1 MAQVKWKGYTIEVWV
16 ELYDPEFDD
25 VMYYCETVS
34 EAKKYQKIW
43 PSTKNDIIRFAAAEV
58 IDAEGNLNPS
68 VNADSRKE
76 AIEKL
81 KKILKLQTGK

>member
-16 ELYDPEFDD
+16 ELYDPESDD
-25 VMYYCETVS
+25 VVQYFETVK
-34 EAKKYQKIW
+34 EAKHYQKVW
-43 PSTKNDIIRFAAAEV
+43 PVYKNNEIRWAAAEC

-68 VNADSRKE
+68 VQADSRKE

-81 KKILKLQTGK
+81 KKILKS